1 MFKRWYAVE
10 WLNRHNPGYK
20 NIFEGDEPQKISTI
34 TALLDI
40 IPHLAANNNIFLMI
54 VRDLFK
60 Q

>member
-10 WLNRHNPGYK
+10 WLNRHNLGYK
-20 NIFEGDEPQKISTI
+20 NIFEQDEPQKISTI

-40 IPHLAANNNIFLMI
+40 IPHLAANKNIFLMI